1 MLNSEPITPSTKRIE
16 VKVRGEEGF
25 NPSTDLDIESL
36 RFGSFDEVNFGRGCK
51 PLRTKVEGR
60 DLIITFSGKGSGITA
75 DEWAP
80 KLIGKD
86 AKGEMVFGYA
96 RLPYVNYQP
105 ALLSARR
112 PRYDKEQGMLRIT
125 IDNYGLSASEATEI
139 EVHYNGA
146 PVGRATVDALEPY
159 ASATASL
166 SLDSPMDANE
176 GTFEVIFLSGNREVE
191 RNTFAR

>member
-1 MLNSEPITPSTKRIE
+1 M
-16 VKVRGEEGF
+16 
-25 NPSTDLDIESL
+25 
-36 RFGSFDEVNFGRGCK
+36 
-51 PLRTKVEGR
+51 EGR

-105 ALLSARR
+105 ALLSVRR